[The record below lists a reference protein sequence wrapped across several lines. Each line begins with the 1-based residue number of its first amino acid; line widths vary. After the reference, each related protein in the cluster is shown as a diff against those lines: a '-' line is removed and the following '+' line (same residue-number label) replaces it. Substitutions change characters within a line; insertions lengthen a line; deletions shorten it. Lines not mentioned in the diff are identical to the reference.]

1 MAKELT
7 EQERKDALKNAVAI
21 IRRNLPEYTYRCQDT
36 NTVNGIYKA
45 IDNVEWTTGFWPG
58 ELWLAYI
65 ESGDETFA
73 HAAGIFVE
81 SFRERIKKR
90 IAVDHHDMGFL
101 YTPSCV
107 AAWMLKGNAHAR
119 EAALLAAY
127 NLISRFHEK
136 GEFIQAWG
144 EMGAPDNYRYII
156 DCMLNLPLLYWAEQE
171 TGKSVYRD
179 IALRH
184 TRTCVKNSFRSDY
197 SSFHTFF
204 MDMETG
210 KPLRGET
217 CQGYR
222 ADSSWARGQAWG
234 VYGLAL
240 AYRHTGERSY
250 LDLFEHVADY
260 FMKRLPDDLIPY
272 WDLIFTSGDEPRDS
286 SSGAI
291 VACGFLEAAGS
302 YEKLGEYEKA
312 VSYRRKAKELLK
324 AIYDKCMVRSDEES
338 VNGLVK
344 HGTYS
349 KKSPYNTCTPAGVD
363 ECVSWGDYYWMEAL
377 VRLGGAWKSW
387 W

>member
-7 EQERKDALKNAVAI
+7 ELERKDALKNAVAI

-73 HAAGIFVE
+73 NAAGIFVE
-81 SFRERIKKR
+81 SFLERIKKR

-119 EAALLAAY
+119 EAALLAAD

-171 TGKSVYRD
+171 TGKGVYRD

-184 TRTCVKNSFRSDY
+184 TRTCVQNSFRSDY
-197 SSFHTFF
+197 SSFHSHHSNCRPT
-204 MDMETG
+204 
-210 KPLRGET
+210 L
-217 CQGYR
+217 
-222 ADSSWARGQAWG
+222 WI
-234 VYGLAL
+234 
-240 AYRHTGERSY
+240 
-250 LDLFEHVADY
+250 EH
-260 FMKRLPDDLIPY
+260 I
-272 WDLIFTSGDEPRDS
+272 
-286 SSGAI
+286 
-291 VACGFLEAAGS
+291 
-302 YEKLGEYEKA
+302 
-312 VSYRRKAKELLK
+312 
-324 AIYDKCMVRSDEES
+324 ES
-338 VNGLVK
+338 V
-344 HGTYS
+344 
-349 KKSPYNTCTPAGVD
+349 
-363 ECVSWGDYYWMEAL
+363 
-377 VRLGGAWKSW
+377 
-387 W
+387 